1 MRITEISGKLKR
13 FQVEKLI
20 ERKSLADEEALAA
33 VREIIAEVRRSGDE
47 ALVKYTKKFDKVE
60 LSPDQFRVGKAEI
73 KEAYGEVKEDFLSA
87 LRQAIGNVNYCCQM
101 QEVSSWTTTG
111 EAGASIGE
119 RVNPLSR
126 VGIYVPGGRASY
138 PSTVVMNAVPAKVAG
153 VEEIIMCVPPNR
165 QGKVSP
171 AVLVAASELEINKIF
186 KVGGAQAI
194 AAMAYGTETIPSVD
208 KITGP
213 GNIYV
218 TLAKREVY
226 GDVGIDM
233 LAGPSEVVIIADDS
247 AKPEFIATDMKAQ
260 AEHDP
265 DALAILITPT
275 KSLAKKVS
283 QLVKEENA
291 LALVV
296 EDLKS
301 AVGIG
306 NLIAP
311 EHLEIMTENPGQWL
325 GQVKNAGAIFLGSYS
340 PTAVG
345 DYIAGPNHTLPTSGG
360 ARFSS
365 PLGVYDFVKRS
376 SVISY
381 TVEALAM
388 VEKAVSALAKVE
400 GLKEHAKSVKVRKKN
415 AKSKRRP

>member
-1 MRITEISGKLKR
+1 MEIIKVLGKSTR
-13 FQVEKLI
+13 SQVAELI
-20 ERKSLADEEALAA
+20 GRKPLADEEALAV
-33 VREIIAEVRRSGDE
+33 VREIIAEVRHSGDK
-47 ALVKYTKKFDKVE
+47 ALTKYTKKFDKVE

-87 LRQAIGNVNYCCQM
+87 LRQAIGNVNYYCQM
-101 QEVSSWTTTG
+101 QEVSPWTTSL
-111 EAGASIGE
+111 EAGASVGE

-153 VEEIIMCVPPNR
+153 VEEIVMCVPPNR
-165 QGKVSP
+165 KGEVNP
-171 AVLVAASELEINKIF
+171 AVLVAASELEIDQIF

-194 AAMAYGTETIPSVD
+194 AAMAYGTKTVPVVD

-218 TLAKREVY
+218 TLAKKEVY

-247 AKPEFIATDMKAQ
+247 AKPEFIASDMRAQ

-265 DALAILITPT
+265 DALAILITFSG
-275 KSLAKKVS
+275 KLAKKVKD
-283 QLVKEENA
+283 LVKEENA
-291 LALVV
+291 KILLVESLDKAV
-296 EDLKS
+296 ELS
-301 AVGIG
+301 

-311 EHLEIMTENPGQWL
+311 EHLEVMTENPGGLVEQI
-325 GQVKNAGAIFLGSYS
+325 KNAGAIFLGSYT
-340 PTAVG
+340 PTVVG
-345 DYIAGPNHTLPTSGG
+345 DYIAGPNHTLPTSGT

-365 PLGVYDFVKRS
+365 PLSVYDFVKRS
-376 SVISY
+376 SLISY
-381 TVEALAM
+381 TPEALSMA
-388 VEKAVSALAKVE
+388 EKAISALAKVE
-400 GLKEHAKSVKVRKKN
+400 GLKEHAKSVKVRKEN
-415 AKSKRRP
+415 AKSKRGS